1 MGSSSTVVVKPG
13 PAVAVFDGD
22 APPTLA
28 FVRAL
33 GRAGVP
39 VTVYSH
45 GRLPAAR
52 LSRYCAR
59 FDTCPDP
66 ADFATFLPWLRARLR
81 TGAIEL
87 VAPTSDLVAFAL
99 TEVHDDCPAAFRRV
113 LPEPADALAVLF
125 KDRFAEACQRHGVRA
140 ALSFS
145 PVGFNDA
152 VARSSSLRFP
162 LILKPKSHVG
172 GGHER
177 GVVVDDVDALRAALR
192 PYVAAAGQRDVM
204 ERDPAW
210 RWPLVQEYIPRALEN
225 LFSVSGLIAPSG
237 EILALSGSW
246 KRSQWPPTL
255 GVGTV
260 FESVADEAL
269 LARGSAI
276 ARALL
281 GRGLFEL
288 ELIRDERDGGY
299 VAIDLN
305 PRGYGQMSFEIA
317 RGLDLPRLWY
327 ACATGQEGGASRAT
341 SRADEMVWI
350 HGIPFHI
357 GQLVGIAKGPRRW
370 ARARDYVRGLGRR
383 RVGIVA
389 DWRDPLPGLAYAFK
403 MFRHPGG
410 LVRPFLQEG

>member
-1 MGSSSTVVVKPG
+1 MSGRG
-13 PAVAVFDGD
+13 PTVAVFDGD

-45 GRLPAAR
+45 GRVPAAR
-52 LSRYCAR
+52 LSRFCAR
-59 FDTCPDP
+59 FDLCPDP
-66 ADFATFLPWLRARLR
+66 ADFASFLPWLRARLR
-81 TGAIEL
+81 SGEIEL
-87 VAPTSDLVAFAL
+87 VAPTSDLIAFAL
-99 TEVHDDCPAAFRRV
+99 TEVDDACSEPLRRV
-113 LPEPADALAVLF
+113 LPDPAAALGVLF
-125 KDRFAEACQRHGVRA
+125 KDRFADACARHGVRA
-140 ALSFS
+140 ARSFS
-145 PVGFNDA
+145 PLGVEEA
-152 VARSSSLRFP
+152 VERSSTLRFP

-172 GGHER
+172 GGPER
-177 GVVVDDVDALRAALR
+177 GVVVEDVDALRAALR
-192 PYVAAAGQRDVM
+192 PYGAAAGQHVVF
-204 ERDPAW
+204 EQNPGW
-210 RWPLVQEYIPRALEN
+210 CWPIVQEYIPRALEN
-225 LFSVSGLIAPSG
+225 LFSVAGLIAPDG
-237 EILALSGSW
+237 AVLGLSGSW
-246 KRSQWPPTL
+246 KRSQWPPRL

-260 FESVADEAL
+260 FESIDDPAL
-269 LARGSAI
+269 LVRGGEI

-288 ELIRDERDGGY
+288 ELIRDVRDGEY

-327 ACATGQEGGASRAT
+327 ACATGQDTGPAPAT
-341 SRADEMVWI
+341 SRADELVWI

-357 GQLVGIAKGPRRW
+357 GQLVGIAKGPGRV
-370 ARARDYVRGLGRR
+370 ARAREYVRRLAGR

-410 LVRPFLQEG
+410 LVRPFLQES